1 MSAPIYRGGRPFIKP
16 GIRTGNNTGV
26 FNTSS
31 APTDGTSG
39 TLVGVA
45 GPGSILMRTNGSV
58 YVNTGTKASPT
69 WVSLGVGATNSV
81 LTNPTIIGP
90 TPLAVTASTV
100 TLGATHV
107 SRSTVLKRAAGL
119 DVTLPAATGTGSRY
133 RIVIGDAGN
142 AYTVVTAPATDF
154 FQGVVIIPDSDDT
167 APAVPGRAFSSAA
180 TSNKMSMTT
189 AGGGGLAGDWID
201 FEDYASGLWVVNAV
215 FKASSAPAT
224 PFSHV

>member
-1 MSAPIYRGGRPFIKP
+1 MSAPIYTGGRPFIKP
-16 GIRTGNNTGV
+16 GIRTGNNTGL

-31 APTDGTSG
+31 APTNGTSG
-39 TLVGVA
+39 TLAGVA
-45 GPGSILMRTNGSV
+45 GPGSLLMRTNGSV
-58 YVNTGTKASPT
+58 YINTNTKASPT
-69 WVSLGVGATNSV
+69 WVSVGVGSSGAV
-81 LTNPTIIGP
+81 LTNPTIKGV
-90 TPLAVTASTV
+90 TPIAVTASTV

-107 SRSTVLKRAAGL
+107 GRTTVLKRAAGL
-119 DVTLPAATGTGSRY
+119 DVTLPAATGSGDKY

-154 FQGVVIIPDSDDT
+154 FQGVVIVPDSDDT

-180 TSNKMSMTT
+180 TSNKMSPTT
-189 AGGGGLAGDWID
+189 AGGGGLAGDWMD
-201 FEDYASGLWVVNAV
+201 FEDYASGLWVVSAI